1 MATGLFA
8 QPKSDMQI
16 PRNIIKFSPQHLIRG
31 GLWMSGEFLN
41 KDLKRSHQIS
51 VETMYR
57 QPNNEYGITKGIG
70 ITAEYM
76 FKYYLSKFHIEKSI
90 TGMQTVNGY
99 YVGIFGQYGYFDE
112 TSRYTN
118 RNNVESMNQVT
129 TTVMYPG
136 FVIGFQKSL
145 GESFYADFYAGAGMR
160 ITDYSVKNEA
170 DGFSY
175 RQSPGAYFIYNSGLL
190 PKIGMTLGFGF

>member
-1 MATGLFA
+1 
-8 QPKSDMQI
+8 
-16 PRNIIKFSPQHLIRG
+16 
-31 GLWMSGEFLN
+31 MSGEFLN

-99 YVGIFGQYGYFDE
+99 YVGIFGQYGYFV
-112 TSRYTN
+112 SIPKN
-118 RNNVESMNQVT
+118 RT
-129 TTVMYPG
+129 G
-136 FVIGFQKSL
+136 
-145 GESFYADFYAGAGMR
+145 
-160 ITDYSVKNEA
+160 
-170 DGFSY
+170 
-175 RQSPGAYFIYNSGLL
+175 YN
-190 PKIGMTLGFGF
+190 